1 MQHRTRTHRTRTLA
15 ALAALGLWGAGL
27 PALAETQNK
36 TARPGERTF
45 LDAFSH
51 YFATQGCRSQAALVE
66 LVAPPRG
73 GRLEQRRENR
83 ILGSIVGD
91 DGRSA
96 RSADGCE
103 AVRKDAMS
111 LYYTPRPDF
120 SGLDTL
126 SVDVTFG
133 DGTTVS
139 YLFRITVPAPARREA
154 PREAP
159 AMSQA
164 PARRDT
170 GRDAATARAAPA
182 PGVAPTQGTARAPEG
197 RAATAED
204 FLREAARDATPGS
217 RPAPAA
223 PLPKAS
229 ASSTPDSAPPAR
241 PEAPQEVAPA
251 RPPRPPA
258 QRQL

>member
-1 MQHRTRTHRTRTLA
+1 MQHRIRTHRSRALAALA
-15 ALAALGLWGAGL
+15 ALAALGLSGAGL

-66 LVAPPRG
+66 LVTPPRG

-133 DGTTVS
+133 DGTTVP
-139 YLFRITVPAPARREA
+139 YLFRITVPAPARREV
-154 PREAP
+154 PREVP
-159 AMSQA
+159 AVSQA
-164 PARRDT
+164 PARREA
-170 GRDAATARAAPA
+170 GQDAATTRAAPI
-182 PGVAPTQGTARAPEG
+182 PQG

-204 FLREAARDATPGS
+204 FLREAARTAAPAS
-217 RPAPAA
+217 RPVPAA
-223 PLPKAS
+223 PLPKA
-229 ASSTPDSAPPAR
+229 ASSTPEPAPAAR
-241 PEAPQEVAPA
+241 PEVPQEVAPA

>member
-1 MQHRTRTHRTRTLA
+1 MQHRIRTHRSRALA
-15 ALAALGLWGAGL
+15 ALAALGLSGAGL

-66 LVAPPRG
+66 LVTPPRG

-133 DGTTVS
+133 DGTTVP
-139 YLFRITVPAPARREA
+139 YLFRITVPAPVRREA
-154 PREAP
+154 PAV
-159 AMSQA
+159 SQV
-164 PARRDT
+164 PSRRD
-170 GRDAATARAAPA
+170 GGQDAATARTAPA
-182 PGVAPTQGTARAPEG
+182 PSAARAPEG

-204 FLREAARDATPGS
+204 FLREAARNATPAS

-223 PLPKAS
+223 PLPKT
-229 ASSTPDSAPPAR
+229 ASSTPDTAPPAR
-241 PEAPQEVAPA
+241 PEVPQEVAPP